1 MREAS
6 VETLAKQAARSLV
19 QVHTSLG
26 AGLGFVVGTEGH
38 VVTGLHL
45 VVGADTIELVLG
57 DGQSV
62 VDLEL
67 AGFDGRRDLVV
78 LKLPEGT
85 WPRGLPLDEGD
96 SLDEGQ
102 VLVGLDLT
110 DGVSGVALTVEKKL
124 PLAPGLH
131 VAVFTQ
137 VLPGEDTGAPLLSA
151 EGRVVAFSTAARR
164 DDTPVTLGMPLTRL
178 TALIE
183 GNTEYTLDL
192 LKALPPRGSR
202 QVPRHPL
209 GLLEDHSAAGLEKV
223 LETIAGAIEV
233 GAPAYNR
240 GDVEGCYDTY
250 ARAAVDLIT
259 ERDDCPGVQQALR
272 AGLDRA
278 AAIEDPDGQAWAMRD
293 CFDGL
298 VKVIERWFEVQADLA
313 QPKAAAKKKQYLN

>member
-6 VETLAKQAARSLV
+6 VETLARQAARSLV

-26 AGLGFVVGTEGH
+26 EGLGFVVGNQGH

-45 VVGADTIELVLG
+45 VVGADDIELVLD
-57 DGQSV
+57 DGQSI
-62 VDLEL
+62 VDIEL

-78 LKLPEGT
+78 LQLPEGT
-85 WPRGLPLDEGD
+85 RPRGLPLDEGD
-96 SLDEGQ
+96 SLVEGS

-110 DGVSGVALTVEKKL
+110 AGVSGVALTVEKKL

-151 EGRVVAFSTAARR
+151 EGRVVGFSTAARR
-164 DDTPVTLGMPLTRL
+164 DDAPVTLGMPLTRL

-192 LKALPPRGSR
+192 LKALPPRGAR

-209 GLLEDHSAAGLEKV
+209 GLLEGHSAAGLERV
-223 LETIAGAIEV
+223 LEAIAAAIEV
-233 GAPAYNR
+233 GAPAYNE
-240 GDVEGCYDTY
+240 GHVEVCYDTY
-250 ARAAVDLIT
+250 VRAAVDLIA

-272 AGLDRA
+272 DGLDKA
-278 AAIEDPDGQAWAMRD
+278 GAVEDIDGQAWAMRD

-298 VKVIERWFEVQADLA
+298 VKVIERWFEVQAELA
-313 QPKAAAKKKQYLN
+313 QPKASGKKKYLN